1 LATSCSE
8 RDSAVTALRI
18 AEDACCSIA
27 CEEDVLARSAS
38 CAFFTAMSK
47 SCLDTWGER
56 ETREGDDGRS
66 DDRGRV

>member
-1 LATSCSE
+1 
-8 RDSAVTALRI
+8 
-18 AEDACCSIA
+18 
-27 CEEDVLARSAS
+27 LARSAS